1 MAAWAREDEKTSK
14 KRQGKREV
22 GAVDKVEV
30 SRVVLVLEPTWLDR
44 PKDFRGG
51 VGCAEREA

>member
-14 KRQGKREV
+14 KRQGNREV

-51 VGCAEREA
+51 VGCTEREA